1 MSATHEVTNQVPD
14 LVGHDVAA
22 DPPLLEALEREGA
35 GWYRDELG
43 EIGRLAGS
51 ASAQEWADAAH
62 RHEPR
67 LRTHDRVGHRVDEV
81 DYDPGYHALL
91 TEAVGRG
98 FAGAPWAEQSDDRPG
113 AHVARA
119 AGFLTWSQLEAG
131 HGCPISMTY
140 AVLPALRAAPEL
152 LAQYGPGLTSR
163 AYDPGLRAP
172 DAKRGLL
179 AGMGMTE
186 KQGGSDVR
194 ANATVARPE
203 GDHYR
208 LTGHKWFTSAP
219 MCDLFLV
226 LAQAPGGLTC
236 FLVPRVLPD
245 GTRNTFRIQRLKDKL
260 GNRSNASS
268 EPEFDETVAWRV
280 GDEGRGVRTIIEMVA
295 CTRLDNALGS
305 AAGMRTAVSRAA
317 HHARYRSAFGRPL
330 ISQPLM
336 REVLADLALESEAAV
351 TLALRLAGAQDRS
364 GTDEHEAAFRR
375 IGVTLGKYWIC
386 KRQTAVVGEALECL
400 GGNGYVEES
409 GMPRLFRESPLNS
422 IWEGSGNVNA
432 LDLLRILAREPAS
445 LEAWRAEVSGVD
457 DRIDAGRKEVE
468 AELAHADERSARRL
482 TERMAVLLSGA
493 LLVRHAPAS
502 VADAYVAARVTGESG
517 YAFGTLPRG
526 TDVDALLAR
535 LPETERSGAR
545 RGGAVT

>member
-1 MSATHEVTNQVPD
+1 
-14 LVGHDVAA
+14 
-22 DPPLLEALEREGA
+22 
-35 GWYRDELG
+35 
-43 EIGRLAGS
+43 
-51 ASAQEWADAAH
+51 
-62 RHEPR
+62 
-67 LRTHDRVGHRVDEV
+67 
-81 DYDPGYHALL
+81 
-91 TEAVGRG
+91 
-98 FAGAPWAEQSDDRPG
+98 
-113 AHVARA
+113 
-119 AGFLTWSQLEAG
+119 
-131 HGCPISMTY
+131 MTY

-163 AYDPGLRAP
+163 VHDPGLRVP
-172 DAKRGLL
+172 SIKRGLL

-194 ANATVARPE
+194 ANTTVARPDGE
-203 GDHYR
+203 TYR

-226 LAQAPGGLTC
+226 LAQVTGTRSAAEPDHRGGGLTC

-268 EPEFDETVAWRV
+268 EPEFDDTVAWRV

-305 AAGMRTAVSRAA
+305 AAGMRAAVSRAA
-317 HHARYRSAFGRPL
+317 HHTRHRHAFGRAL
-330 ISQPLM
+330 VDQPLM
-336 REVLADLALESEAAV
+336 REVLADLACESEAAV
-351 TLALRLAGAQDRS
+351 TLAMRLAGAQDRS
-364 GTDEHEAAFRR
+364 ARDEHEAAFRR

-493 LLVRHAPAS
+493 LLVRHAPAP
-502 VADAYVAARVTGESG
+502 VADAYVASRVGGEGG

-526 TDVDALLAR
+526 VDVDAVLDR
-535 LPETERSGAR
+535 LPRTSP
-545 RGGAVT
+545 

>member
-1 MSATHEVTNQVPD
+1 MPATHEVTNQVPPF
-14 LVGHDVAA
+14 VGHDVAD

-35 GWYRDELG
+35 GWAREDVHEV
-43 EIGRLAGS
+43 GRLAGS
-51 ASAQEWADAAH
+51 ATALEWADAAH

-67 LRTHDRVGHRVDEV
+67 LRTHDAVGNRVDEV
-81 DYDPGYHALL
+81 DYDPGYHRLL

-98 FAGAPWAEQSDDRPG
+98 FAGAPWADDRPG

-140 AVLPALRAAPEL
+140 AVLPALRAAPDL
-152 LAQYGPGLTSR
+152 LATFGPGLTSTVH
-163 AYDPGLRAP
+163 DPGLREP
-172 DAKRGLL
+172 STKRGLL

-194 ANATVARPE
+194 ANATVARPDGE
-203 GDHYR
+203 TYL

-245 GTRNTFRIQRLKDKL
+245 GSRNTFRIQRLKDKL

-295 CTRLDNALGS
+295 CTRLDNTLGS
-305 AAGMRTAVSRAA
+305 AAGMRAAVSRAA

-336 REVLADLALESEAAV
+336 REVLADLACESEAAV
-351 TLALRLAGAQDRS
+351 TLSLRLAGAQDRS
-364 GTDEHEAAFRR
+364 SSDPHEAAFRR

-432 LDLLRILAREPAS
+432 LDLLRVLAREPAS

-482 TERMAVLLSGA
+482 AERMAVLLSGA
-493 LLVRHAPAS
+493 LLVRHAPAA
-502 VADAYVAARVTGESG
+502 VADAYVASRVTGEGG

-526 TDVDALLAR
+526 VDVDAVLER
-535 LPETERSGAR
+535 LP
-545 RGGAVT
+545 RGI